1 MMATKKKKANI
12 KKLQADV
19 NKQLAD
25 LKPQTAAVQ
34 KQVDPLGY
42 AVTQAQKDYDK
53 AKAGTSGTAINTA
66 LKNLSSANTALA
78 QDRAIKPELDALSVA
93 RGDTTQWNPKTQQY
107 QIIKGPNEV
116 TQNFNMNTKQWEFST
131 GGGGGG
137 AGGTGGFGGTDTT
150 NATNALLAKQ
160 EADKEAEEKR
170 RKGQSAYDILIS
182 EFTRYG
188 LQSLVE
194 PLKGLITSGASSA
207 EFSLALQNTDAYKKR
222 FAANQKRIDAGLGAL
237 SPAEYVALED
247 QYQNVMRNYGLPATY
262 YTKDPMGTQQ
272 GFEKFLAADVSAT
285 ELEDRIMTAQNRV
298 LKSNPQVAE
307 ALKSF
312 YPDIT
317 NGDILAYALN
327 PQQGLS
333 DIKRK
338 VTAAEIGGAAM
349 QSGLSTNLA
358 RAEELG
364 RYGVDK
370 ESATQ
375 GFATIGAGLERGSQ
389 LASIYK
395 EDPYTQTTAETEVFN
410 IPGAK
415 EARKQRQKITGLEKA
430 TFGGQSGISQGALAR
445 DRAGAY

>member
-1 MMATKKKKANI
+1 MMAIKSKEISAITQHIKFHLKAEANRY
-12 KKLQADV
+12 LTLLWSGNPLSDV
-19 NKQLAD
+19 YVEPTRPDTNPVNVPKSSSSGSGVPGLRPPGSGNPVFQMLGGILYYDGKPYSGKQGNKTYSDGRDTTPPEDNGSGAGSGPKTSDQLAD
-25 LKPQTAAVQ
+25 
-34 KQVDPLGY
+34 
-42 AVTQAQKDYDK
+42 
-53 AKAGTSGTAINTA
+53 
-66 LKNLSSANTALA
+66 
-78 QDRAIKPELDALSVA
+78 
-93 RGDTTQWNPKTQQY
+93 
-107 QIIKGPNEV
+107 
-116 TQNFNMNTKQWEFST
+116 
-131 GGGGGG
+131 
-137 AGGTGGFGGTDTT
+137 
-150 NATNALLAKQ
+150 
-160 EADKEAEEKR
+160 AEEKR
-170 RKGQSAYDILIS
+170 RKGQSAYDILVS

>member
-1 MMATKKKKANI
+1 MMPIETDLNKLSANSQRIAELNAASQGMTAQQYVTSRGGINTVTGFYGDAANANLLTDAEYLAARSGTSGLGSGAALNKAYAKKTFDNAIAAIPPKGQSETDVAYNARVANAKA
-12 KKLQADV
+12 K
-19 NKQLAD
+19 
-25 LKPQTAAVQ
+25 
-34 KQVDPLGY
+34 
-42 AVTQAQKDYDK
+42 AQKDYD
-53 AKAGTSGTAINTA
+53 
-66 LKNLSSANTALA
+66 
-78 QDRAIKPELDALSVA
+78 DALSGSA
-93 RGDTTQWNPKTQQY
+93 
-107 QIIKGPNEV
+107 
-116 TQNFNMNTKQWEFST
+116 
-131 GGGGGG
+131 G
-137 AGGTGGFGGTDTT
+137 ATGGTDGTGLGGT
-150 NATNALLAKQ
+150 EGLLLKQ
-160 EADKEAEEKR
+160 EADRIAEEKR
-170 RKGQSAYDILIS
+170 RQGQSAYDILVS

-358 RAEELG
+358 RAEELQ

-370 ESATQ
+370 ESATK

>member
-1 MMATKKKKANI
+1 MMATKKKATPKATSYNPLDDVGFQDAATKTTPKI
-12 KKLQADV
+12 TTPDNTAFGLTASQTPDLTETEKRIFGVTSPTSPTGGATGPTGPTDDKGKTILRQVTNADGSV
-19 NKQLAD
+19 TTYWSDETTTTTNPTRD
-25 LKPQTAAVQ
+25 LKAEQ
-34 KQVDPLGY
+34 D
-42 AVTQAQKDYDK
+42 
-53 AKAGTSGTAINTA
+53 AK
-66 LKNLSSANTALA
+66 LA
-78 QDRAIKPELDALSVA
+78 E
-93 RGDTTQWNPKTQQY
+93 
-107 QIIKGPNEV
+107 
-116 TQNFNMNTKQWEFST
+116 
-131 GGGGGG
+131 
-137 AGGTGGFGGTDTT
+137 
-150 NATNALLAKQ
+150 
-160 EADKEAEEKR
+160 EEKR
-170 RKGQSAYDILIS
+170 RQGQSAYDILLA

-222 FAANQKRIDAGLGAL
+222 FAANQKRIDAGLAAL

-262 YTKDPMGTQQ
+262 YTKDAMGTQQ

-298 LKSNPQVAE
+298 INSNPE
-307 ALKSF
+307 ITRALKSF

-370 ESATQ
+370 ESATK

-430 TFGGQSGISQGALAR
+430 TFGGQTGITQGTLAR